1 MCEPQ
6 VFGLRAGSSLA
17 KMASD
22 GRAGGP
28 RLGLDTSL
36 LTVGIFEISLK
47 ISYSKERSYNFA
59 SIKQKSIQLNY
70 YISIKNNIFSIH
82 RHNCILIEYCL
93 TLLT

>member
-1 MCEPQ
+1 MMCEPQ

-36 LTVGIFEISLK
+36 IVRKLDNLTFCKVF
-47 ISYSKERSYNFA
+47 
-59 SIKQKSIQLNY
+59 
-70 YISIKNNIFSIH
+70 
-82 RHNCILIEYCL
+82 
-93 TLLT
+93 T

>member
-17 KMASD
+17 KMPSD

-36 LTVGIFEISLK
+36 VQRLMK
-47 ISYSKERSYNFA
+47 IHENEPRWLRMNKDE
-59 SIKQKSIQLNY
+59 
-70 YISIKNNIFSIH
+70 H
-82 RHNCILIEYCL
+82 R
-93 TLLT
+93 